1 MQASSISSQTIQ
13 SLPIL
18 QLGKTGNDVNYLQ
31 NRLNLLGA
39 NLRIDGIFSYDTEI
53 AVKRFQRDNDLKV
66 DGIVGPLTWRV
77 LLEIT
82 TAPIDNFDSDFPILK
97 AGNTGESV
105 VELQTRLNN
114 TGANLRVDGVF
125 GAKTAKAVR
134 DFQANIGLE
143 VDGIVGPLTWEAIL
157 QQEFLYID

>member
-1 MQASSISSQTIQ
+1 MQASSISYKKIQ

-31 NRLNLLGA
+31 SRLNLLGA
-39 NLRIDGIFSYDTEI
+39 NLRIDGIFGYDTEV
-53 AVKRFQRDNDLKV
+53 AVKKFQRDNDLAV
-66 DGIVGPLTWRV
+66 DGIVGTLTWRV

-82 TAPIDNFDSDFPILK
+82 TAPIENPDSDFPILK
-97 AGNTGESV
+97 AGNSGESV

-134 DFQANIGLE
+134 DFQARIGLE
-143 VDGIVGPLTWEAIL
+143 VDGIVGALTWEAIL